1 MRLRVYLQYGLEK
14 QKNKE
19 KQKSGEAKR
28 QKKQKSKEAGKQRS
42 KEAEK
47 QENAEKQRSRPAG
60 KSREK
65 QRSREAGNQN
75 LKKTT
80 RKKIAF
86 LSLNPQRNRLQAPQR
101 PSFYPGFF
109 SIRAQV
115 TAGPR
120 LSTKLSHYIRVISK
134 YYTAW
139 PSNICPRKA
148 SNKMSVASLVLLTAI
163 GSIGCCWLPRFLGSL
178 GPIWWNLPGKGNPQ
192 LAGAHDGP
200 RVRALWNFWQTFS
213 PTLFS
218 PGRFTTLSAGG
229 TRTPSIQSHDPLR
242 QFNVGLQ
249 NT

>member
-1 MRLRVYLQYGLEK
+1 MGW
-14 QKNKE
+14 
-19 KQKSGEAKR
+19 KSRK
-28 QKKQKSKEAGKQRS
+28 AGKRR
-42 KEAEK
+42 KAEK
-47 QENAEKQRSRPAG
+47 QASREKQGKAEKQRSWEP
-60 KSREK
+60 EF
-65 QRSREAGNQN
+65 
-75 LKKTT
+75 KKTT

-120 LSTKLSHYIRVISK
+120 LSTKLSHYIRVISE

-163 GSIGCCWLPRFLGSL
+163 GSIGCCWLFPRFLGSL